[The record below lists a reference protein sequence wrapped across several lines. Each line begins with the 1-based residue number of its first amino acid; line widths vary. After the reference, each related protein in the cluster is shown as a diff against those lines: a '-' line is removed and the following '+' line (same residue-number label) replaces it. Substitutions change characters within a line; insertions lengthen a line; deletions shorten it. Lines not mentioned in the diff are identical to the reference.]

1 MASRGKETICQSGWR
16 DTDVGMALVL
26 DKGYRRMDRDCTTRK
41 GQILTIQGN
50 LTNFH
55 SQKYSGLTNAK
66 VSTIRG
72 ELVD

>member
-1 MASRGKETICQSGWR
+1 M
-16 DTDVGMALVL
+16 GMALVL
-26 DKGYRRMDRDCTTRK
+26 DEGYRRMDRDCTTP

-66 VSTIRG
+66 VSTIRV
-72 ELVD
+72 EFVD